1 MFTSKIVKK
10 ICYTILI
17 LELIAAVVM
26 IVLGIEGVI
35 KKEAGGAL
43 LLIIGIVLP
52 IVALLSIYPTLAL
65 TNIDE
70 NLQELNEKVDDI
82 ISKNNS
88 NDVKY
93 SAPQRVYTNNRS
105 YSNTQNSY
113 SHATKTE
120 NIVHEDNANK
130 VNYQPKNEIDN
141 NAHAVKVEHKE
152 RNSSEILV
160 QYMADSNVID
170 FINQKYSTNIEPD
183 DEIDTIKH
191 KVSNILDNSTPA
203 SILKV
208 KVSRAKNVE
217 EIISIF
223 NMHKTIYE

>member
-1 MFTSKIVKK
+1 MTTIPKQYLKIAGVPIIVK
-10 ICYTILI
+10 TIRAFC
-17 LELIAAVVM
+17 E
-26 IVLGIEGVI
+26 
-35 KKEAGGAL
+35 
-43 LLIIGIVLP
+43 
-52 IVALLSIYPTLAL
+52 
-65 TNIDE
+65 
-70 NLQELNEKVDDI
+70 NEKVDDI

-93 SAPQRVYTNNRS
+93 SAPQRVYTENRS

-130 VNYQPKNEIDN
+130 VNCQPKNEIDN
-141 NAHAVKVEHKE
+141 NAHTFKVEHEK
-152 RNSSEILV
+152 RNGSEILM
-160 QYMADSNVID
+160 QYMTDSNIID

-191 KVSNILDNSTPA
+191 KVSNISDNSTPA

-208 KVSRAKNVE
+208 KVSRAENVE

-223 NMHKTIYE
+223 NIHKTIYE